1 MSNIKIKI
9 RVGNSEIEAEGAKAD
24 VDDLIKHWWERL
36 AESRDSEPAN
46 ASGSTAD
53 DSKDA
58 PNTPVR
64 SKRPTARRS
73 SSSKSS
79 SKNSTNG
86 DSTSS
91 AFDVN
96 GLANRIKSDPS
107 FHIHEANIL
116 HGTDLFNKILLICL
130 HANAPLTT
138 GDIHRTLTALGVKA
152 ALSSISGQVGAKGG
166 LFLNDTPRKSG
177 STPTYELT
185 SVAKA
190 NFQKVLDGKA

>member
-36 AESRDSEPAN
+36 AESRDLEPADR
-46 ASGSTAD
+46 SQSTAD
-53 DSKDA
+53 EAKDP
-58 PNTPVR
+58 PNTPAK
-64 SKRPTARRS
+64 SKRPSTRRS

-79 SKNSTNG
+79 SKSSTNG
-86 DSTSS
+86 DSANA
-91 AFDVN
+91 AFDAN

-107 FHIHEANIL
+107 FHSHETTIL
-116 HGTDLFNKILLICL
+116 HGTDLFNKILLVCL

-138 GDIHRTLTALGVKA
+138 GDIHKTLTALGVKA
-152 ALSSISGQVGAKGG
+152 ALSSISRQVGAKGN

-190 NFQKVLDGKA
+190 NFKKVLDGKA